1 MFAGEMQREG
11 RHPPIEERHGTLI
24 PGLAQRRKASIALPR
39 ERARRLAMSETEI
52 AEEMIQQ
59 VLGVQK
65 CILEDINGADAARRI
80 SGRE

>member
-1 MFAGEMQREG
+1 
-11 RHPPIEERHGTLI
+11 
-24 PGLAQRRKASIALPR
+24 
-39 ERARRLAMSETEI
+39 MSETEI